1 MINCVNEYPST
12 YCDGYDFRC
21 KQTESV
27 KDDFPDLVSGR
38 CRFTLIGDAL
48 VPDNFIQ
55 KVREACWGSC
65 YHSYGR
71 IMTEQDI
78 FPDFFLEEL
87 NPHERQVLM
96 PVVLMLLSRHEFPL
110 HVETAAGSDITV
122 KVRSKS

>member
-12 YCDGYDFRC
+12 YCEGYDFRC
-21 KQTESV
+21 KETASV
-27 KDDFPDLVSGR
+27 MDDFPDLVSGK

-65 YHSYGR
+65 YYRYGHV
-71 IMTEQDI
+71 MTEQDI
-78 FPDFFLEEL
+78 FGASFLEEL
-87 NPHERQVLM
+87 KPHERQVLM
-96 PVVLMLLSRHEFPL
+96 HVVLLLLSRQEFPL
-110 HVETAAGSDITV
+110 HVETAAGNDKAV